1 MMYIT
6 PQHMIGFNSEL
17 QKEAGRFGS
26 ALQAIKGF
34 ASNKAANTGS
44 YLGRT
49 GLQLGQELRG
59 QYGRQLML
67 GAGGGALGGAALA
80 DPDQGVGGR
89 VRGALKGAL
98 VGGSLIGGGILA
110 TKGGRSAAKEGLGN
124 FYQRQKYSLTGRG
137 LGDTHAERLKNARKI
152 KLIEAPGSGSAKRI
166 ALQED
171 ALKKGYMHIPGVVKG
186 LASRNAGDVLKS
198 GWQRGGG
205 FGKAFAGLG
214 AYETGKG
221 LIETPE
227 AGGPGRLE
235 KGLRGAGSTIGWM
248 VAPGTLLGGQLVGV
262 GGGALAGKV
271 GKLGD
276 KGVQAVQNRRRLGQ
290 VVPQG
295 GY

>member
-6 PQHMIGFNSEL
+6 PQHMIGFNDEL

-34 ASNKAANTGS
+34 ASNKAANMGS

-49 GLQLGQELRG
+49 GLQLGQEMKGR
-59 QYGRQLML
+59 YGRQLML

-89 VRGALKGAL
+89 VGGALKGAL
-98 VGGSLIGGGILA
+98 VGSSLVGGGILA
-110 TKGGRSAAKEGLGN
+110 TKGGRAAAKQGLGN
-124 FYQRQKYSLTGRG
+124 FYKRQKYSLTGRG

-152 KLIEAPGSGSAKRI
+152 KLIERAAPGTAKRV

-171 ALKKGYMHIPGVVKG
+171 ALRKGYMHIPGTLKG

-198 GWQRGGG
+198 GWKRGGWM
-205 FGKAFAGLG
+205 GKGFAGLG
-214 AYETGKG
+214 VYETGKG
-221 LIETPE
+221 LYETPE
-227 AGGPGRLE
+227 PGGPGRLE

-248 VAPGTLLGGQLVGV
+248 VAPGTLLGGQLVGM
-262 GGGALAGKV
+262 GSGALAGKA

-276 KGVQAVQNRRRLGQ
+276 KGVRAIQNRRNFGR
-290 VVPQG
+290 VVPQEAK
-295 GY
+295 

>member
-6 PQHMIGFNSEL
+6 PQHMIGFNDEL
-17 QKEAGRFGS
+17 QKEAGRFGN

-34 ASNKAANTGS
+34 ASNKAAGMGS
-44 YLGRT
+44 YIGRT
-49 GLQLGQELRG
+49 GLQLGQDMKG

-80 DPDQGVGGR
+80 DPDREVGGR
-89 VRGALKGAL
+89 VAGALKGAL

-110 TKGGRSAAKEGLGN
+110 TKGGREAAKQGLGN
-124 FYQRQKYSLTGRG
+124 FYKRQKYSLTGRG

-152 KLIEAPGSGSAKRI
+152 KLIEKAGPGSVKGV

-171 ALKKGYMHIPGVVKG
+171 ALKKGYMNIPG
-186 LASRNAGDVLKS
+186 LARGMVSRPGDVLKS
-198 GWQRGGG
+198 GWKRGGLM
-205 FGKAFAGLG
+205 GKGFAGLG
-214 AYETGKG
+214 VYETGKG
-221 LIETPE
+221 LYETPE

-235 KGLRGAGSTIGWM
+235 KGLRGAGSTVGWM
-248 VAPGTLLGGQLVGV
+248 VAPGTLIGGQLVGM
-262 GGGALAGKV
+262 GSGALAGKV

-276 KGVQAVQNRRRLGQ
+276 RGVRAVQNRRNLGR

-295 GY
+295 AK